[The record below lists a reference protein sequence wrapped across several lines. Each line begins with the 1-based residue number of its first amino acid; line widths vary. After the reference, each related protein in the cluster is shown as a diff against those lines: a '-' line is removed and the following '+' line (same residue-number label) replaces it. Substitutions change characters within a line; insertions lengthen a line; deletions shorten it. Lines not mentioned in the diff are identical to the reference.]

1 MTEDHGEKDVLKV
14 IKTVKGNHSR
24 NHFSQR
30 QIDIIK
36 NEIIPNDIINKKE
49 TGIIAP
55 YNNQV
60 QSLKE
65 QIDGIEQYIN
75 FKEKK
80 RILLLFLLSKMK

>member
-36 NEIIPNDIINKKE
+36 NEIIPNDITNKKE
-49 TGIIAP
+49 TGIICT
-55 YNNQV
+55 
-60 QSLKE
+60 
-65 QIDGIEQYIN
+65 I
-75 FKEKK
+75 
-80 RILLLFLLSKMK
+80 